1 MKLSPKHW
9 IWLVG
14 ASAIAAILVYQT
26 GADPPGKRTQDGQ
39 IVTEIISTTKGDAA
53 VVFDITLKEGGDPT
67 HEADH
72 VFDSIQSQAIDRASF
87 DASTLKLEVQY
98 DSASI
103 AEGDIRQMLATA
115 GYVALAASEGVA
127 ATVSADGTSQQL
139 AVTPG
144 ERLEPNL
151 MTAKAGL
158 PLTITFGVGSGH
170 LASVKIES
178 LGVEQNI
185 EQGGTLELP
194 ALQPGT
200 YELLC
205 AEGYADGTLLVE

>member
-26 GADPPGKRTQDGQ
+26 VADPPGKRTQDGQ
-39 IVTEIISTTKGDAA
+39 IVTEIISTAEGDATA
-53 VVFDITLKEGGDPT
+53 VFDITLKEGGDPA

-72 VFDSIQSQAIDRASF
+72 VFDSIQSQAIEKASF
-87 DASTLKLEVQY
+87 DASTLKLQVQY
-98 DSASI
+98 DSALI

-115 GYVALAASEGVA
+115 GYVALAASDGVA

-144 ERLEPNL
+144 ERLDPSL

-158 PLTITFGVGSGH
+158 PLTITFGPGSGH
-170 LASVKIES
+170 LASVKIEP

-185 EQGGTLELP
+185 VQGGTLELP

-200 YELLC
+200 YEFVC
-205 AEGYADGTLLVE
+205 TEGYVDGTLIVQ

>member
-1 MKLSPKHW
+1 MRLSPKHW
-9 IWLVG
+9 IWLIG

-26 GADPPGKRTQDGQ
+26 VADPPGKRTQDGQ
-39 IVTEIISTTKGDAA
+39 VVTEIISTAEGDATA
-53 VVFDITLKEGGDPT
+53 VFDIALKEGGDPT

-72 VFDSIQSQAIDRASF
+72 VFESIQSPAIERASF
-87 DASTLKLEVQY
+87 DATTLKLEVQY
-98 DSASI
+98 DSTLV

-115 GYVALAASEGVA
+115 GYVALAASDGVA

-139 AVTPG
+139 VVTPG
-144 ERLEPNL
+144 ERLDPSL

-158 PLTITFGVGSGH
+158 PLTITFGPGSGH

-185 EQGGTLELP
+185 AQGGTLELP

-200 YELLC
+200 YEFMC
-205 AEGYADGTLLVE
+205 AEGYADGTLFVQ

>member
-26 GADPPGKRTQDGQ
+26 VADPPGKRTQDGQ
-39 IVTEIISTTKGDAA
+39 IVTEIISTAEGDATA
-53 VVFDITLKEGGDPT
+53 VFDITLKEGGDPA

-72 VFDSIQSQAIDRASF
+72 VFESIQSQAIERASF
-87 DASTLKLEVQY
+87 DASTLKLQVQY
-98 DSASI
+98 DSALI

-115 GYVALAASEGVA
+115 GYVALAASDGVA
-127 ATVSADGTSQQL
+127 ATISADGTSQQL

-144 ERLEPNL
+144 ERLDPSL

-158 PLTITFGVGSGH
+158 PLTITFGPGSGH
-170 LASVKIES
+170 LASVKIEP

-185 EQGGTLELP
+185 VQGGTLELP

-200 YELLC
+200 YEFVC
-205 AEGYADGTLLVE
+205 TEGYVDGTLIVQ

>member
-26 GADPPGKRTQDGQ
+26 VADPPGKRTQDGQ
-39 IVTEIISTTKGDAA
+39 IVTEIISTAQGDATA
-53 VVFDITLKEGGDPT
+53 VFDITLKEGGDPA

-72 VFDSIQSQAIDRASF
+72 VFESIQSQAIERASF
-87 DASTLKLEVQY
+87 DASTLKLQVQY
-98 DSASI
+98 DSALI

-115 GYVALAASEGVA
+115 GYVALAASDGVA
-127 ATVSADGTSQQL
+127 ATISADGTSQQL

-144 ERLEPNL
+144 ERLDPSL

-158 PLTITFGVGSGH
+158 PLTITFGPGSGH
-170 LASVKIES
+170 LASVKIEP

-185 EQGGTLELP
+185 VQGGTLELP

-200 YELLC
+200 YEFVC
-205 AEGYADGTLLVE
+205 TEGYVDGTLIVQ

>member
-1 MKLSPKHW
+1 MRLSPKHW

-26 GADPPGKRTQDGQ
+26 VADPPGKRTQDGQ
-39 IVTEIISTTKGDAA
+39 IVTEIISTAQGDATA
-53 VVFDITLKEGGDPT
+53 VFDITLKEGGDPA

-72 VFDSIQSQAIDRASF
+72 VFESIQSQAIERASF
-87 DASTLKLEVQY
+87 DASTLKLQVQY
-98 DSASI
+98 DSALI

-115 GYVALAASEGVA
+115 GYVALAASDGVA
-127 ATVSADGTSQQL
+127 ATISADGTSQQL

-144 ERLEPNL
+144 ERLDPSL

-158 PLTITFGVGSGH
+158 PLTITFGPGSGH
-170 LASVKIES
+170 LASVKIEP

-185 EQGGTLELP
+185 VQGGTLELP

-200 YELLC
+200 YEFVC
-205 AEGYADGTLLVE
+205 TEGYVDGTLIVQ

>member
-26 GADPPGKRTQDGQ
+26 VADPPGKRTQDGQ
-39 IVTEIISTTKGDAA
+39 IVTEIISTAQGDATA
-53 VVFDITLKEGGDPT
+53 VFDITLKEGGDPA

-72 VFDSIQSQAIDRASF
+72 VFDSIQSQAIEKASF
-87 DASTLKLEVQY
+87 DASTLKLQVQY
-98 DSASI
+98 DSALI

-115 GYVALAASEGVA
+115 GYVALAASDGVA
-127 ATVSADGTSQQL
+127 ATISADGTSQQL

-144 ERLEPNL
+144 ERLDPSL

-158 PLTITFGVGSGH
+158 PLTITFGPGSGH
-170 LASVKIES
+170 LASVKIEP

-185 EQGGTLELP
+185 VQGGTLELP

-200 YELLC
+200 YEFVC
-205 AEGYADGTLLVE
+205 TEGYVDGTLIVQ

>member
-26 GADPPGKRTQDGQ
+26 VADPPGKRTQDGQ
-39 IVTEIISTTKGDAA
+39 IVTEIISTAEGDATA
-53 VVFDITLKEGGDPT
+53 VFDITLKEGGDPA

-72 VFDSIQSQAIDRASF
+72 VFDSIQSQAIEKASF
-87 DASTLKLEVQY
+87 DASTLKLQVQY
-98 DSASI
+98 DSALI

-115 GYVALAASEGVA
+115 GYVALAASDGVA

-144 ERLEPNL
+144 ERLDPSL

-158 PLTITFGVGSGH
+158 PLTITLGPGSGH
-170 LASVKIES
+170 LASVKIEP

-185 EQGGTLELP
+185 VQGGTLELP

-200 YELLC
+200 YEFVC
-205 AEGYADGTLLVE
+205 TEGYVDGTLIVQ

>member
-26 GADPPGKRTQDGQ
+26 VADPPGKRTQDGQ
-39 IVTEIISTTKGDAA
+39 IVTEIISTAEGDATA
-53 VVFDITLKEGGDPT
+53 VFDITLKEGGDPA

-72 VFDSIQSQAIDRASF
+72 VFDSIQSQAIEKASF
-87 DASTLKLEVQY
+87 DASTLKLQVQY
-98 DSASI
+98 DSALI

-115 GYVALAASEGVA
+115 GYVALAASDGVA
-127 ATVSADGTSQQL
+127 ATISADGTSQQL

-144 ERLEPNL
+144 ERLDPSL

-158 PLTITFGVGSGH
+158 PLTITFGPGSGH
-170 LASVKIES
+170 LASVKIEP

-185 EQGGTLELP
+185 VQGGTLELP

-200 YELLC
+200 YEFVC
-205 AEGYADGTLLVE
+205 TEGYVDGTLIVQ

>member
-1 MKLSPKHW
+1 
-9 IWLVG
+9 
-14 ASAIAAILVYQT
+14 
-26 GADPPGKRTQDGQ
+26 
-39 IVTEIISTTKGDAA
+39 VTEIISATKGDATA
-53 VVFDITLKEGGDPT
+53 IFDINLKEGGDPA

-72 VFDSIQSQAIDRASF
+72 VFDSIQSQAIERVSF

>member
-14 ASAIAAILVYQT
+14 ASAIAAILVYQSV
-26 GADPPGKRTQDGQ
+26 ADPPGKRTQDGQ
-39 IVTEIISTTKGDAA
+39 IVTEIISTAEGDSTAE
-53 VVFDITLKEGGDPT
+53 FDIALQEGGDPT

-72 VFDSIQSQAIDRASF
+72 VFESIQSQAIERASF
-87 DASTLKLEVQY
+87 DASTLKLLVQY
-98 DSASI
+98 DSTLV
-103 AEGDIRQMLATA
+103 AEDDIRQMLAA
-115 GYVALAASEGVA
+115 RGYVALTADDGVA
-127 ATVSADGTSQQL
+127 ATISDDGASQHL
-139 AVTPG
+139 SVTPG
-144 ERLEPNL
+144 ERLDPSL

-158 PLTITFGVGSGH
+158 PLSITFGPGSGH

-185 EQGGTLELP
+185 AQGGTLELP

-200 YELLC
+200 YEFLC
-205 AEGYADGTLLVE
+205 VEGYVDGTLLVQ

>member
-26 GADPPGKRTQDGQ
+26 VADPPGKRTQDGQ
-39 IVTEIISTTKGDAA
+39 IVTEIISTAEGDATA
-53 VVFDITLKEGGDPT
+53 VFDITLKEGGDPA

-72 VFDSIQSQAIDRASF
+72 VFDSIQSQAIERASF
-87 DASTLKLEVQY
+87 DASTLKLQVQY
-98 DSASI
+98 DSALI

-115 GYVALAASEGVA
+115 GYVALAASDGVA
-127 ATVSADGTSQQL
+127 ATISADGTSQQL

-144 ERLEPNL
+144 ERLDPSL

-158 PLTITFGVGSGH
+158 PLTITFGPGSGH
-170 LASVKIES
+170 LASVKIEP

-185 EQGGTLELP
+185 VQGGTLELP

-200 YELLC
+200 YEFVC
-205 AEGYADGTLLVE
+205 TEGYVDGTLIVQ

>member
-1 MKLSPKHW
+1 MKLSPKVG
-9 IWLVG
+9 IWSVG
-14 ASAIAAILVYQT
+14 AAVLVAILVYQAV
-26 GADPPGKRTQDGQ
+26 ADPPGKRTQDGQ
-39 IVTEIISTTKGDAA
+39 VVTEIISTAKGDATA
-53 VVFDITLKEGGDPT
+53 TFAIQLQEGGSAA

-72 VFDSIQSQAIDRASF
+72 VFETIQSQAIERASF
-87 DASTLKLEVQY
+87 DASTLELQVQY
-98 DSASI
+98 DSTLI
-103 AEGDIRQMLATA
+103 AEGDIRQMLASR
-115 GYVALAASEGVA
+115 GYVAFTASDGVA
-127 ATVSADGTSQQL
+127 ATVSSDGTSQQL
-139 AVTPG
+139 AVSPG

-158 PLTITFGVGSGH
+158 PLTITFGPGSGH

-200 YELLC
+200 YELRC
-205 AEGYADGTLLVE
+205 AEGYVDGTLLVQ